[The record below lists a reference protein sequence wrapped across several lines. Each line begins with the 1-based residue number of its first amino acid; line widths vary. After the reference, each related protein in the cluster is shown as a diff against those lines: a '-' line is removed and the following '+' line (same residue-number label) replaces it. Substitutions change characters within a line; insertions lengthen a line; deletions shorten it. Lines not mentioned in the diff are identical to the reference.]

1 MKIPDIYKHILVT
14 GGAGFIG
21 SHIVDKLLEMG
32 KTVRT
37 FDNLTSGKKDF
48 FEQHLNNPNFKF
60 ISGDLLKKEDLDK
73 AFIEKIDLV
82 IHLAANPD
90 ISKGI
95 KDPTLDFNQTI
106 IATFNLLMEMK
117 ENKVKNLVYFS
128 GSGVYGDVGDKF
140 TTESFGPLLPVSMY
154 GASKLSA
161 EAMISAFS
169 NLFDI
174 RTWIFSPANIV
185 GDRATHGVIFDFIK
199 RLKENPNSLTILGD
213 GNQSKSYLYVSDVI
227 EAIFM
232 ALEKTHEQINLFNI
246 ASKSFITVNEIAE
259 IAIQELNLKN
269 VKITHTEGK
278 LGWPGDIPVV
288 RIENEKLKELGWKPK
303 LNSFEAVK
311 KTAQILSKGN

>member
-174 RTWIFSPANIV
+174 RTWIFRPANIV

>member
-169 NLFDI
+169 NL
-174 RTWIFSPANIV
+174 
-185 GDRATHGVIFDFIK
+185 
-199 RLKENPNSLTILGD
+199 
-213 GNQSKSYLYVSDVI
+213 
-227 EAIFM
+227 
-232 ALEKTHEQINLFNI
+232 
-246 ASKSFITVNEIAE
+246 
-259 IAIQELNLKN
+259 
-269 VKITHTEGK
+269 
-278 LGWPGDIPVV
+278 
-288 RIENEKLKELGWKPK
+288 
-303 LNSFEAVK
+303 
-311 KTAQILSKGN
+311 